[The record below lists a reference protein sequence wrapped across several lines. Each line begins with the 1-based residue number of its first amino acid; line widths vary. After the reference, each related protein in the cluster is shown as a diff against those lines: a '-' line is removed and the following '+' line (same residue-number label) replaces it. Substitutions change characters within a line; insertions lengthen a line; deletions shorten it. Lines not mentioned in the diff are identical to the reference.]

1 MKAEILT
8 LTLGAFAT
16 NCYIVGNPAT
26 GQALVIDPVDDAA
39 RLVRSAR
46 SAGWTIGLIL
56 ATHGHLDHILA
67 AAELV
72 RLTGAPF
79 QIHRDSPRLQADPLV
94 DAFLEQLF
102 PPLPHPDHCFGND
115 DEQTGI
121 AGIPLRT
128 IFTPGHAPDHVAFHS
143 PALGVLF
150 GGDCLF
156 AGSIGRSDFPNA
168 DLHTLMRSITERML
182 TLPNETRVLP
192 GHMGPTT
199 IGDERRNNPFLLEY
213 LRRGGAEGWFPA

>member
-26 GQALVIDPVDDAA
+26 CEALVIDPVDDAA
-39 RLVRSAR
+39 RLEHSAR
-46 SAGWTIGLIL
+46 RAGWTIRLIL

-79 QIHRDSPRLQADPLV
+79 QIHRDSPRLQADTLD

-121 AGIPLRT
+121 AGISLRT

-156 AGSIGRSDFPNA
+156 AGSIGRTDFPNA
-168 DLHTLMRSITERML
+168 DLDTLMRSITQRL
-182 TLPNETRVLP
+182 LVLPDGTRVLP

-213 LRRGGAEGWFPA
+213 LRRNGAEGWFPA

>member
-1 MKAEILT
+1 MTTEILT

-16 NCYIVGNPAT
+16 NCYIVGNTAT
-26 GQALVIDPVDDAA
+26 CEALVIDPVDDAA
-39 RLVRSAR
+39 HLEHLAR
-46 SAGWTIGLIL
+46 KAGWTIRLIL

-67 AAELV
+67 AADLI

-79 QIHRDSPRLQADPLV
+79 HIHRDSPRLQHDIPD

-102 PPLPHPDHCFGND
+102 PPLPCPAYCFGND
-115 DEQTGI
+115 EEQTGI

-143 PALGVLF
+143 PAMGVLF

-156 AGSIGRSDFPNA
+156 AGSIGRTDFPNA
-168 DLHTLMRSITERML
+168 DLSTLMRSITQRLL
-182 TLPNETRVLP
+182 TLPDETRVFP

-199 IGDERRNNPFLLEY
+199 IGIERNSNPFLLEY
-213 LRRGGAEGWFPA
+213 IRRGGADDWFPA

>member
-1 MKAEILT
+1 M
-8 LTLGAFAT
+8 
-16 NCYIVGNPAT
+16 AT
-26 GQALVIDPVDDAA
+26 GEALVIDPVDEAA
-39 RLVRSAR
+39 RLMRNAR
-46 SAGWTIGLIL
+46 AAGWTIRLIL

-67 AAELV
+67 AAELM

-79 QIHRDSPRLQADPLV
+79 QIHCDSPRLQADLPD

-102 PPLPHPDHCFGND
+102 PPLPRPDHCFGND

-121 AGIPLRT
+121 PGIPLRT

-143 PALGVLF
+143 PDLGVLF

-156 AGSIGRSDFPNA
+156 AGSIGRTDFPNA
-168 DLHTLMRSITERML
+168 NLHTLMRSITQRLL
-182 TLPNETRVLP
+182 TLPDETRVLP

-199 IGDERRNNPFLLEY
+199 IGNERQSNPFLLEY
-213 LRRGGAEGWFPA
+213 QRRGGGEGWFPA

>member
-1 MKAEILT
+1 MTTEILT

-16 NCYIVGNPAT
+16 NCYIVGNTAT
-26 GQALVIDPVDDAA
+26 CEALVIDPVDDAA
-39 RLVRSAR
+39 RLEHSAR
-46 SAGWTIGLIL
+46 KAGWTIRLIL

-67 AAELV
+67 AADLI

-79 QIHRDSPRLQADPLV
+79 HIHRDSPRLQHDIPD

-102 PPLPHPDHCFGND
+102 PPLPCPAYCFGND
-115 DEQTGI
+115 EEQTGI

-143 PALGVLF
+143 PAMGVLF

-156 AGSIGRSDFPNA
+156 AGSIGRTDFPNA
-168 DLHTLMRSITERML
+168 DLSTLMRSITERLL
-182 TLPNETRVLP
+182 TLPDETRVLP

-199 IGDERRNNPFLLEY
+199 IGIERNSNPFLLEY
-213 LRRGGAEGWFPA
+213 IRRGGADDWFPA

>member
-1 MKAEILT
+1 MTTEILT

-16 NCYIVGNPAT
+16 NCYIVGNTAT
-26 GQALVIDPVDDAA
+26 CEALVIDPVDDAA
-39 RLVRSAR
+39 HLEHLAR
-46 SAGWTIGLIL
+46 KAGWTIRLIL

-67 AAELV
+67 AADLI

-79 QIHRDSPRLQADPLV
+79 HIHRDSPRLQHDIPD

-102 PPLPHPDHCFGND
+102 PPLPCPAYCFGND
-115 DEQTGI
+115 EEQTGI

-143 PALGVLF
+143 PDMGVLF

-156 AGSIGRSDFPNA
+156 AGSIGRTDFPNA
-168 DLHTLMRSITERML
+168 DLSTLMRSITQRLL
-182 TLPNETRVLP
+182 TLPDETRVFP

-199 IGDERRNNPFLLEY
+199 IGIERNSNPFLLEY
-213 LRRGGAEGWFPA
+213 IRRGGADDWFPA

>member
-1 MKAEILT
+1 MTTEILT

-16 NCYIVGNPAT
+16 NCYIVGNTAT
-26 GQALVIDPVDDAA
+26 CEALVIDPVDDAA
-39 RLVRSAR
+39 RLEHLAR
-46 SAGWTIGLIL
+46 KAGWTIRLIL

-67 AAELV
+67 AADLI

-79 QIHRDSPRLQADPLV
+79 HIHRDSPRLQHDIPD

-102 PPLPHPDHCFGND
+102 PPLPCPAYCFGND
-115 DEQTGI
+115 EEQTGI

-143 PALGVLF
+143 PDMGVLF

-156 AGSIGRSDFPNA
+156 AGSIGRTDFPNA
-168 DLHTLMRSITERML
+168 DLSTLMRSITQRLL
-182 TLPNETRVLP
+182 TLPDETRVFP

-199 IGDERRNNPFLLEY
+199 IGIERNSNPFLLEY
-213 LRRGGAEGWFPA
+213 IRRGGADDWFPA

>member
-1 MKAEILT
+1 MTTEILT

-16 NCYIVGNPAT
+16 NCYIVGNTAT
-26 GQALVIDPVDDAA
+26 GEALVIDPVDDAA
-39 RLVRSAR
+39 HLEHRAR
-46 SAGWTIGLIL
+46 KSGWTIRLIL

-67 AAELV
+67 AADLI

-79 QIHRDSPRLQADPLV
+79 HIHRDSPRLQHDIPD

-102 PPLPHPDHCFGND
+102 PPLPCPAYCFGND
-115 DEQTGI
+115 EEQTGI

-143 PALGVLF
+143 PAMGVLF

-156 AGSIGRSDFPNA
+156 AGSIGRTDFPNA
-168 DLHTLMRSITERML
+168 DLSTLMRSITERLL
-182 TLPNETRVLP
+182 TLPDETRVLP

-199 IGDERRNNPFLLEY
+199 IGIERNSNPFLLEY
-213 LRRGGAEGWFPA
+213 IRRGGADDWFPA